1 MIETLDPI
9 LKRNTRRSHAIPTST
24 QVLATLRF
32 YASGSFQSVVG
43 DTVGLTQASVSRV
56 ISHVTHVLSEKSKE
70 EIEMPSGGVEI
81 NRNIKDFGRISGF
94 PRVIGAIDGT
104 HIPIKGPVVD
114 EPIYVN

>member
-24 QVLATLRF
+24 QVLAAVRF
-32 YASGSFQSVVG
+32 YASGSFQSVVA

-70 EIEMPSGGVEI
+70 EIKMPSGGVEI
-81 NRNIKDFGRISGF
+81 NRKLKILVEYVVF
-94 PRVIGAIDGT
+94 PELLVLLMA
-104 HIPIKGPVVD
+104 
-114 EPIYVN
+114 PIYQLRDQLWMN